1 LKSRKIGH
9 YLCSIFGLKTRV
21 GYYNFTLKRNLLE
34 HLILK
39 VKREI
44 LNKFDISKISD
55 SLSQKQKQ
63 KNIKQKNKSNNFRPL

>member
-1 LKSRKIGH
+1 M
-9 YLCSIFGLKTRV
+9 
-21 GYYNFTLKRNLLE
+21 LE

-63 KNIKQKNKSNNFRPL
+63 KKVKQKNKSNNFRPL